1 MKKVKSILKAI
12 CIILIL
18 GTIMPI
24 TANAAGEEVNLG
36 LDKFRGTDSNTE
48 YPAYALQN
56 QYIFKILQKEN
67 GTKNYDRAIYC
78 LDMGRGFSTIDSN
91 GQQTLNMNDVT
102 YNVSKDM
109 LNSTDKE
116 SIISTETTQNSS
128 FSQED
133 YDKIVRILK
142 NVYISKSS
150 DAEKK
155 AFLDKFLKPE
165 DFEGETKLNGNVYS
179 YKPYNAE
186 TYFYVTDKDIE
197 IAQQLAIWHFTNENT
212 KSSGN
217 PMSTYIGTEINNL
230 YANILKSEGSTEKS
244 EYITYEEGKNGAAQL
259 TDYYNM
265 STLDKKFELLDD
277 DINSDTWGQ
286 YNGPEEYRGYMN
298 RFNAIN
304 EIYKNLLKTAEDSSN
319 DNTESNTTKPLE
331 MANTAPTVTTEGDYY
346 IAGPFKINKNNDNYT
361 DFSYEIKN
369 ENNENINDAIILKED
384 KSTSTTVKDELGNNF
399 YIKVS
404 KTKNTNITKIK
415 FSFKAKYSTT
425 TIKYWTKGGAEG
437 TTQPVAIIDRTPQD
451 IDGSKEVEIPKDDTP
466 KKEPDYALRKFITGV
481 GSKEIGSRI
490 PKVDITNLKPNGTK
504 ETTARYVH
512 TKEPVGV
519 KIGDIVEYTIRV
531 YNEGETNGYIGEI
544 EDKLP
549 EELTFPTSDMAE
561 TQELKD
567 AIEYNA
573 SYAWTYDSTT
583 KTIKT
588 DILSKNT
595 TNTSLQQELC
605 KDQNK
610 ENTMLKAFDGTT
622 LDYIDVKIKCLVN
635 EKATTDEKIT
645 NIAQITKYEDEE
657 GKTLDKDRDST
668 PNNFDLEETKQ
679 NDYEG
684 NGNDNGY
691 IKGKEDDDDFE
702 KLIIQKQFDLSLRK
716 YITDIDGAEVTER
729 VPDVD
734 VSKLIPNGTET
745 TAEYN
750 HPKKPLEVVRG
761 SIVTYTIT
769 VYNEGEIDGYV
780 NEITD
785 YLPEELEF
793 VEDSEINT
801 KYNWKVSKDGRT
813 VTTDYLQYKGTE
825 STDNLIK
832 AFDKTKLDS
841 KSVQIQCKVKS
852 TAEYGRIITNLSQI
866 TEQSDSNG
874 EDMTDRDSEPDGN
887 FTLPS
892 DEELPKYKEN
902 EEDKKYIPGQEDDDD
917 YEKIKVVYFDLALRK
932 IVSKAIVTENGESV
946 VTETN
951 HKFEDD
957 PEEIVKV
964 DLGRKNLKNVTVK
977 FEYQIRITNE
987 GMIEGY
993 AKEVKDY
1000 IPEGLI
1006 FNKEDNPLWQ
1016 EISEGIIT
1024 TDQLK
1029 DTLLQPGESAVVT
1042 VLLTWK
1048 NSQDNLGLKVN
1059 VAEISK
1065 DYNKHHTHDIDS
1077 TPDNKEDGEDD
1088 IDDAPVMLSIILGQ
1102 NPKTYFGLTLLMLVT
1117 IATGIV
1123 LIKKFVL

>member
-12 CIILIL
+12 CIMLIL

-24 TANAAGEEVNLG
+24 TANASDTINLG
-36 LDKFRGTDSNTE
+36 IDKFRGKDSDNT
-48 YPAYALQN
+48 YPSYALQN
-56 QYIFKILQKEN
+56 QYTYKIYESVG
-67 GTKNYDRAIYC
+67 GTTNYDKAIYC
-78 LDMGRGFSTIDSN
+78 LDFSRGFRTNNQLDFNTIVGYDQSFDMLDSN
-91 GQQTLNMNDVT
+91 DKTT
-102 YNVSKDM
+102 IKSKE
-109 LNSTDKE
+109 LANNSA
-116 SIISTETTQNSS
+116 S
-128 FSQED
+128 FQEED

-142 NVYISKSS
+142 NVYIPNSS
-150 DAEKK
+150 DKK
-155 AFLDKFLKPE
+155 VFLDKFLKASYS
-165 DFEGETKLNGNVYS
+165 GESKLENKNLYRIDEQG
-179 YKPYNAE
+179 
-186 TYFYVTDKDIE
+186 FYITDKDIE
-197 IAQQLAIWHFTNENT
+197 IAQQLAIWHYTNENT
-212 KSSGN
+212 VTSGTTSLSQLLQNDEVSSLFASIYKDEN
-217 PMSTYIGTEINNL
+217 HSTFADYIEHKKENNDNAVGEL
-230 YANILKSEGSTEKS
+230 QN
-244 EYITYEEGKNGAAQL
+244 
-259 TDYYNM
+259 YYNM
-265 STLDKKFELLDD
+265 SELDKKFKTWD
-277 DINSDTWGQ
+277 SDGN
-286 YNGPEEYRGYMN
+286 YNGATEDDGFYN
-298 RFNAIN
+298 RFFAIN

-319 DNTESNTTKPLE
+319 DNAESNTTKPLE
-331 MANTAPTVTTEGDYY
+331 MENTAPTATTEGDYY

-425 TIKYWTKGGAEG
+425 TIKYWTKGGTEG
-437 TTQPVAIIDRTPQD
+437 TTQPVAIVDRTPQD
-451 IDGSKEVEIPKDDTP
+451 IDGSEEVEIPKDDTP

-490 PKVDITNLKPNGTK
+490 PEVDITNLKPNGTK

-657 GKTLDKDRDST
+657 GKNLDKDRDST
-668 PNNFDLEETKQ
+668 PNNFDLGETKQ

-729 VPDVD
+729 VPDID

-793 VEDSEINT
+793 AEDSEINT

-866 TEQSDSNG
+866 TKQSDSNG
-874 EDMTDRDSEPDGN
+874 EDMTDRDSEPDEN

-902 EEDKKYIPGQEDDDD
+902 EEDKKYVPGQEDDDD
-917 YEKIKVVYFDLALRK
+917 YEKIKIVYFDLALRK

-964 DLGRKNLKNVTVK
+964 DLGRRNLKNVTVK

-993 AKEVKDY
+993 AKEIKDY

-1016 EISEGIIT
+1016 EVSEGIIT

-1117 IATGIV
+1117 TATGIV